1 MDKPISA
8 APAAGMRDMVPSEV
22 ALRDWAIHVIT
33 NSYEQFGFTRIE
45 TPIMENINLLRR
57 GEGGENLQLIFEV
70 LKRGEKLEREL
81 KNPELKRESL
91 ADLGLRFDL
100 TVPLVRFYANNISS
114 LPNPLKAIQIGPVFR
129 AESPQVG
136 RFRQFTQCDIDI
148 IGVKSEV
155 AEMEL
160 VQATSNALL
169 GLGFT
174 GFTVRINDRRI
185 LALLA
190 EAFGFAKE
198 RTDRLFITLDKLDK
212 IGVDGVRKE
221 LENDGHENKSISG
234 LIDFLVATANAKGD
248 LKGQRASLPDLI
260 TDEIWQPLQ
269 NVVNAIQTISQGQF
283 KIEFDPTLVRGMG
296 YYTGMIFEISCEG
309 YSSSVA
315 GGGRYDKMVGKF
327 SGRDVPACGFSI
339 GFERIVSILTEKG
352 FQPPSQRER
361 LAIIFDSD
369 RDNAADVL
377 AAATDLRK
385 KNYVVGVY
393 ARKKEMKKQL
403 DQLSTQQ
410 FTRYAVF
417 RGKDA
422 ELELKSFK
430 SE

>member
-1 MDKPISA
+1 
-8 APAAGMRDMVPSEV
+8 MRDMVPSEV

-33 NSYEQFGFTRIE
+33 DSYQQFGFTRIE
-45 TPIMENINLLRR
+45 TPVMENIQLLRR

-70 LKRGEKLEREL
+70 LKRGEKLDREL

-190 EAFGFAKE
+190 EAFGFAKD

-212 IGVDGVRKE
+212 IGTDGVRKE
-221 LENDGHENKSISG
+221 LENDGHANQSIDG
-234 LIDFLVATANAKGD
+234 LMNFLSATANARGD
-248 LKGQRASLPDLI
+248 LAAQRTSLPDLI
-260 TDEIWQPLQ
+260 TDDIWQPLQ
-269 NVVNAIQTISQGQF
+269 NVVSAIQTISQGQF

-296 YYTGMIFEISCEG
+296 YYTGMIFEIACEG

-327 SGRDVPACGFSI
+327 TGRDVPACGFSI
-339 GFERIVSILTEKG
+339 GFERIVSILAEKG
-352 FQPPSQRER
+352 FQPPSQKER
-361 LAIIFDSD
+361 LAIIFDPD
-369 RDNAADVL
+369 RDNAADVMT
-377 AAATDLRK
+377 AATELRK
-385 KNYVVGVY
+385 KNYIVGTY

-403 DQLSTQQ
+403 DQLSAQQ
-410 FTRYAVF
+410 FTSYAVY

-430 SE
+430 TE